1 MNATELLKQDHRE
14 VDSLIAELEGA
25 SGDTAGSYSATF
37 QKLKTSLTVHAE
49 AEEQIF
55 YPAMDQFEETEE
67 LTEEAYSEHDE
78 VKQLLEDMTGLN
90 PGDEE
95 FQELLAQLKE
105 SVQHHVEEEESE
117 MFPKAEELL
126 GEETL
131 ETMGDEIEALKGE
144 ASGGTSRIASA

>member
-14 VDSLIAELEGA
+14 ADSLIAELEGA
-25 SGDTAGSYSATF
+25 SGDTPGSYTATF
-37 QKLKTSLTVHAE
+37 QKLKASLTVHAE

-55 YPAMDQFEETEE
+55 YPAMEQFEETEE

-90 PGDEE
+90 PGDED
-95 FQELLAQLKE
+95 FQTLLAQLKD
-105 SVQHHVEEEESE
+105 SVQHHVEEEETE

-126 GEETL
+126 GEATL
-131 ETMGDEIEALKGE
+131 ETIGDEIEAFKGE
-144 ASGGTSRIASA
+144 AVGTSRIASA